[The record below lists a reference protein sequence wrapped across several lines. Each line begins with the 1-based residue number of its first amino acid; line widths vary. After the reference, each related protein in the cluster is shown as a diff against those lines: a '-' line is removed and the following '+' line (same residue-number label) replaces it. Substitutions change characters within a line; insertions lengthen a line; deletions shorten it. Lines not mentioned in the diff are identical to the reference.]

1 MRRLN
6 HRNVVRL
13 MYFFYSNGDKKDE
26 VYLNLILEYVP
37 ETVYKGYINGLIRYI
52 NVTIVY
58 NLFILPKQ
66 HDQKYLV

>member
-1 MRRLN
+1 
-6 HRNVVRL
+6 

-58 NLFILPKQ
+58 KFITYLFYPNSMTRNIWFENK
-66 HDQKYLV
+66 HA